1 LKKIVKKFGVP
12 RGTSYIHDIEIKVMK
27 KFNKISREKWN
38 QLKSIADMYEAVGT
52 QYGKNVIYDEVVVWC
67 RDKWDNIRYSHVAV
81 NQNWYKK

>member
-1 LKKIVKKFGVP
+1 
-12 RGTSYIHDIEIKVMK
+12 MK

-67 RDKWDNIRYSHVAV
+67 RDKWDNIRYSHLAV
-81 NQNWYKK
+81 NQNWY

>member
-81 NQNWYKK
+81 NQNWYNQ